1 MYIEYVYIHAEA
13 ASFEISALSYYNSL
27 NLDNPDF
34 APQLLLT
41 LQAPAA
47 KQKKNMTGKTSLS
60 SMGVS

>member
-1 MYIEYVYIHAEA
+1 VYIHAEA

-47 KQKKNMTGKTSLS
+47 KQKKKKNMTGKTSLS